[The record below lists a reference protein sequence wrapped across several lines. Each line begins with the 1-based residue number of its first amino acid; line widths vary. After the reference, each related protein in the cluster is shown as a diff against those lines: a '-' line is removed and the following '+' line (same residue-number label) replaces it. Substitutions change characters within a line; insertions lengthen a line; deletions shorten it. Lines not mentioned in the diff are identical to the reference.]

1 MIRYIK
7 LKNFR
12 SYKDITFNFC
22 KKNNSPKKLIILYGA
37 NGSGKSSLIHVFRT
51 LDDFFSTMLIKKSL
65 EEYLAK
71 NSDKIDSNSLNKFQS
86 SLDIKQ
92 IIKSS
97 RTIGAI
103 DNTVIEMGF
112 EIDKRNGT
120 YYIEYNN
127 DSIVHERLEY
137 TLSKNKGL
145 YYDINI
151 SSGKLIYKIN
161 NALFTNKLLYD
172 DVINNIDKYW
182 GKHALIS
189 ILIYEQDEFANN
201 FFRLNS
207 YDNLLKILDYFSKIS
222 YHIDNGTRSK
232 GTICSTLPIVNLLA
246 DTITKDDLP
255 KLEEAQV
262 YLKKFLSE
270 LYNDIVDLR
279 YSTTEIDD
287 NRYEYKLVLKK
298 KIADTVIEVPFNYES
313 TGTTKLIH
321 LFPIFVA
328 ATMPGIVAIDEI
340 DNGIHDRLAFNII
353 RNLEPAIEEQLIIT
367 THNLMLLDIYE
378 YKDYFYFIDVN
389 DTGNRTVSTIKDS
402 DIKIQSDYNILK
414 SYIKG
419 RFKGMPWEEGH
430 VDFSEFKNI

>member
-1 MIRYIK
+1 M
-7 LKNFR
+7 
-12 SYKDITFNFC
+12 
-22 KKNNSPKKLIILYGA
+22 
-37 NGSGKSSLIHVFRT
+37 
-51 LDDFFSTMLIKKSL
+51 
-65 EEYLAK
+65 
-71 NSDKIDSNSLNKFQS
+71 
-86 SLDIKQ
+86 
-92 IIKSS
+92 
-97 RTIGAI
+97 
-103 DNTVIEMGF
+103 
-112 EIDKRNGT
+112 
-120 YYIEYNN
+120 
-127 DSIVHERLEY
+127 
-137 TLSKNKGL
+137 
-145 YYDINI
+145 
-151 SSGKLIYKIN
+151 
-161 NALFTNKLLYD
+161 LYD

-189 ILIYEQDEFANN
+189 ILIYEQDESANN

-207 YDNLLKILDYFSKIS
+207 YDNLLKVLDYFSKIS

-246 DTITKDDLP
+246 DTITKDELP

-430 VDFSEFKNI
+430 VDFNEFKNI